1 MEISM
6 TIHGRFLFVTLMVF
20 CAYADGRAAEYG
32 LATNLPLSG
41 AWVNYGAG
49 MNNSFKLAVDQAN
62 ASGKLGNVRLQV
74 IDGDD
79 AGSTAQAVSLATKAG
94 AAPSV
99 VGAFCCWASE
109 NGIATHSVYQ
119 RYGLPVILGGSND
132 HRSSRPFHSDA
143 VVFRNSPYDLINMK
157 FAAMY
162 ATDIAHFKKIYLL
175 DDNSAFGRTQVD
187 EFEKIAKQKGGTASI
202 IGRESIAQGEKDFTP
217 LLTKIKPLN
226 PDLVYL
232 GGRIIEASLLRQQM
246 VRLGLTAP
254 MMTSGGTF
262 SETYIK
268 ITGQPAEG
276 TLASFW
282 GLPLA
287 SYPNGRGLAFEKAYA
302 EAKFN
307 NPYEAFGPMA
317 YAAGEVFAQAV
328 QAAEKSGRVTREAV
342 LKQLNTQEFQTILGD
357 FHFDRNGMPSII
369 HIAIYEVRDGKWQ
382 MLYRTDPSA
391 TTLVKASP

>member
-1 MEISM
+1 MSRIG
-6 TIHGRFLFVTLMVF
+6 IRILFAALVVF
-20 CAYADGRAAEYG
+20 HACGDGKTAEYA
-32 LATNLPLSG
+32 LSTNLPLSG

-49 MNNSFKLAVDQAN
+49 MNNSFKLAVDQAMT
-62 ASGKLGNVRLQV
+62 SGKLADIKLRVME
-74 IDGDD
+74 GDD
-79 AGSTAQAVSLATKAG
+79 AGSTAQAVALATKAG
-94 AAPSV
+94 ADPSV
-99 VGAFCCWASE
+99 IGAFCCWASE

-157 FAAMY
+157 FAAIY
-162 ATDIAHFKKIYLL
+162 SADIAHFKKIYLL

-187 EFEKIAKQKGGTASI
+187 EFEKVAREKAGTAII

-246 VRLGLTAP
+246 ARLGLTAP

-262 SETYIK
+262 SDTYIK

-287 SYPNGRGLAFEKAYA
+287 NYPDGRGLEFEKAYA
-302 EAKFN
+302 DAKFN

-317 YAAGEVFAQAV
+317 YAAGEIFVQAV
-328 QAAEKSGRVTREAV
+328 QAAAKSGSVSRQAV
-342 LKQLNTQEFQTILGD
+342 LNALNTQEFQTLLGN
-357 FHFDRNGMPSII
+357 FHFDQNGMPSLI

-382 MLYRTDPSA
+382 MLYRTDPTAAS
-391 TTLVKASP
+391 LVKVSP